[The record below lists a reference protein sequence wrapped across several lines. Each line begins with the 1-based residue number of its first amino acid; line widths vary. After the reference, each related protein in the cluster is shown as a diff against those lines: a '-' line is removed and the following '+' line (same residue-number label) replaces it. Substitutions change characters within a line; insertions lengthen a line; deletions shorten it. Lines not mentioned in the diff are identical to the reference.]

1 MTKNH
6 ARNHLGT
13 QHAMVAPMNSSAA
26 NHESTLRPTSARPGG
41 TLVSL
46 VAARA
51 GRELVWVVIAGAFLF
66 VEALVFLTELPT
78 ARFFH
83 RRETAKTA
91 GHSRR

>member
-1 MTKNH
+1 
-6 ARNHLGT
+6 
-13 QHAMVAPMNSSAA
+13 MNPTAA
-26 NHESTLRPTSARPGG
+26 NHESSLRPTSARPGG

-46 VAARA
+46 VAAKA
-51 GRELVWVVIAGAFLF
+51 GRELVWVLIAGAFFF